1 MMLFFV
7 LSLCLSVGNGI
18 LPDMPTT
25 VDSDVN
31 CTLQANVSQGHATL
45 NDMFKEVEELMEDTQ
60 HKLEDAVHQIDN
72 ESAKSS
78 SYPQDYH
85 HENISESVPANQSNH
100 LLKQAEKVTDN
111 ATVETHFPRSAIQT
125 SKENDINHEC
135 IIEEDCEKGTYC
147 LYEPHHSQCLP
158 CKEVDRSCS
167 KDEECCSGNLCIW
180 GQCSQNATKGE
191 RGSICQHQ
199 SDCNPDLCCAFH
211 KALLFPVCNSKPIER
226 ERCYSSTNHLMELLS
241 WDMEGEGPREH
252 CPCAGELQCQHM
264 GRGSMCLQPQNSSE
278 EELTDTLYSEI
289 DYII

>member
-7 LSLCLSVGNGI
+7 LSLCLAVGNGI

-31 CTLQANVSQGHATL
+31 STLEANVSQGHTTL
-45 NDMFKEVEELMEDTQ
+45 NDMFREVEELMEDTQ
-60 HKLEDAVHQIDN
+60 HKLEDAVHQINN

-78 SYPQDYH
+78 SYAQDYH
-85 HENISESVPANQSNH
+85 NENISESVAGNQSIQVT
-100 LLKQAEKVTDN
+100 KEFEKVADN
-111 ATVETHFPRSAIQT
+111 ATGETHFPRSVIQT
-125 SKENDINHEC
+125 TKENDVDHEC

-147 LYEPHHSQCLP
+147 LYETHRSQCLP
-158 CKEVDRSCS
+158 CKELDRSCS
-167 KDEECCSGNLCIW
+167 KDEECCSGHLCIW

-199 SDCNPDLCCAFH
+199 SDCCPDLCCAVH
-211 KALLFPVCNSKPIER
+211 KALLFPVCNSKPIEH
-226 ERCYSSTNHLMELLS
+226 ERCFSSTNHLMELLS
-241 WDMEGEGPREH
+241 WDVEGEGPKEH

-264 GRGSMCLQPQNSSE
+264 GRGSLCLQPQKSSE